1 MSLPQDTNDIIADA
15 DCRTLSYA
23 DALYE
28 ATRQEMERDASVFVM
43 GQGVDDARGM
53 FGTTLDLHEKFG
65 PERSF
70 DVPLAEEGMTGVGI
84 GAAMAGMRPIQVH
97 QRMDFMLLCMNQLVN
112 MAAKM
117 SYMFAG
123 AHRVPIV
130 IRGIIGRSWGQ
141 GAQHSQA
148 FHSYF
153 MHVPGLRV
161 FAPTTP
167 YDAKGCLTTA
177 IRDDNPVI
185 MIEHRML
192 HPITGHVPEEAYEVP
207 FGQARVLT
215 KGDDITIV
223 GISHMA
229 LECVR
234 AKHLLA
240 SKGVEAEVIDPVSL
254 APLDAETIAASVRR
268 TGRLLVVDTGW
279 LACGAAGEIIM
290 RVLEI
295 VGAGGA
301 PNVARMGYLPTP
313 CPTTRKLE
321 MLFYPNAQTIA
332 EKAFGMVRPDAGEPG
347 EWDMTLAAADEITE
361 FKGPF

>member
-1 MSLPQDTNDIIADA
+1 MSSPQVTDA
-15 DCRTLSYA
+15 ARTLSYA
-23 DALYE
+23 EALHE
-28 ATRQEMERDASVFVM
+28 ATHQEMARDPAVFVM

-53 FGTTLDLHEKFG
+53 FGTTLGLHNNFG
-65 PERSF
+65 PERCF

-123 AHRVPIV
+123 AHRVPLV
-130 IRGIIGRSWGQ
+130 VRGIIGRSWGQ

-153 MHVPGLRV
+153 MHVPGLKV

-167 YDAKGCLTTA
+167 YDAKGCLITA
-177 IRDDNPVI
+177 VRDDNPVI

-192 HPITGHVPEEAYEVP
+192 HPITGHVPEDAYEVP
-207 FGQARVLT
+207 FGKARTLSAG
-215 KGDDITIV
+215 KDITIV

-240 SKGVEAEVIDPVSL
+240 GKGVEAEVIDPVSL
-254 APLDAETIAASVRR
+254 SPLDVETIAASVRK
-268 TGRLLVVDTGW
+268 TGRLLAVDTGW
-279 LACGAAGEIIM
+279 LACGAAGEIVM
-290 RVLEI
+290 RVIEAL
-295 VGAGGA
+295 GGEAA
-301 PNVARMGYLPTP
+301 PEVARMGYLPTP

-321 MLFYPNAQTIA
+321 NLFYPSAQTIA
-332 EKAFGMVRPDAGEPG
+332 EKALAMVRPEEGEPG
-347 EWDMTLAAADEITE
+347 EWDMSLAAASEINE

>member
-1 MSLPQDTNDIIADA
+1 
-15 DCRTLSYA
+15 
-23 DALYE
+23 
-28 ATRQEMERDASVFVM
+28 
-43 GQGVDDARGM
+43 
-53 FGTTLDLHEKFG
+53 
-65 PERSF
+65 
-70 DVPLAEEGMTGVGI
+70 MTGVGI

-123 AHRVPIV
+123 AHKVPMV
-130 IRGIIGRSWGQ
+130 VRGIIGRSWGQ

-148 FHSYF
+148 LHSYF
-153 MHVPGLRV
+153 MHIPGLKV

-167 YDAKGCLTTA
+167 YDAKGCLTAA
-177 IRDDNPVI
+177 IRDNNPVI
-185 MIEHRML
+185 MVEHRML

-207 FGQARVLT
+207 FGKARVLSE
-215 KGDDITIV
+215 GSDVTIV

-240 SKGVEAEVIDPVSL
+240 PKGIDAEVIDPVSL
-254 APLDAETIAASVRR
+254 SPLDVETIAASVKK

-290 RVLEI
+290 RVLETM
-295 VGAGGA
+295 GGGDMPA
-301 PNVARMGYLPTP
+301 PSVARMGYLPTP
-313 CPTTRKLE
+313 CPTTRCLE
-321 MLFYPNAQTIA
+321 TLFYPNAQTIA
-332 EKAFGMVRPDAGEPG
+332 ERAFNLVRASGDEPG
-347 EWDMTLAAADEITE
+347 EWDMSLAESSEITE
-361 FKGPF
+361 FRGPF